1 MEGTTSNEKKK
12 KKKAL
17 GKKFQVRKNFYYSK
31 EDSVMI
37 FIKQDAFL
45 PAQGLNYFK
54 IYVLDFASRTSHYFY
69 TTEKSCFDNTAF
81 EVQDAMMSLSARV

>member
-1 MEGTTSNEKKK
+1 MK

-17 GKKFQVRKNFYYSK
+17 GKKFLVRKNFYYSK

-45 PAQGLNYFK
+45 PAQGPNYLK
-54 IYVLDFASRTSHYFY
+54 IYVLDFASRTSCYLF

-81 EVQDAMMSLSARV
+81 EVQDAMMSLSACV